1 MNAFSLAS
9 ATPGQ
14 TLPPRDYRVG
24 TVQLFLYNAA
34 IWNAHRIHYDAPYA
48 LETEQHPALVVD
60 GPLQGDWLTQLIYEV
75 MGSDDELIA
84 FDYQNRLAAYLDE
97 VLTCSGSVTRVE
109 HDQVTFALQVS
120 RADGRA
126 TTIAHA
132 TVRRAPRSPNP

>member
-1 MNAFSLAS
+1 MSTFSLATAAAGQS
-9 ATPGQ
+9 LPG
-14 TLPPRDYRVG
+14 RDYRVG

-48 LETEQHPALVVD
+48 RDTEQHPALVVD
-60 GPLQGDWLTQLIYEV
+60 GPLQGDWLTQLIYDV
-75 MGSDDELIA
+75 MGEDDELIA

-97 VLTCSGSVTRVE
+97 PLSCSGSVAQVEGDRVM
-109 HDQVTFALQVS
+109 FSLQVS

-132 TVRRAPRSPNP
+132 TVRRAANSLLS